1 MIKSLL
7 LSLSLP
13 STNQTDL
20 IEEIEE
26 MHRLANT
33 LGYSIENT
41 IIQNKQKI
49 DSSTFFGKGKLDT
62 TISQCKELKYDTIFI
77 NNEIEPGHYK
87 RIQKIAGKK
96 IYIIDRTKLILDIFT
111 KHAKTIESKK
121 QI

>member
-33 LGYSIENT
+33 LGYSIEDT
-41 IIQNKQKI
+41 IIQNKRNI
-49 DSSTFFGKGKLDT
+49 DSSTFLV
-62 TISQCKELKYDTIFI
+62 KE
-77 NNEIEPGHYK
+77 
-87 RIQKIAGKK
+87 
-96 IYIIDRTKLILDIFT
+96 
-111 KHAKTIESKK
+111 S
-121 QI
+121 

>member
-33 LGYSIENT
+33 LGYSIEDT
-41 IIQNKQKI
+41 IIQNKRNI
-49 DSSTFFGKGKLDT
+49 DSSTFFGKGKLNT

-87 RIQKIAGKK
+87 RIQK
-96 IYIIDRTKLILDIFT
+96 
-111 KHAKTIESKK
+111 
-121 QI
+121 